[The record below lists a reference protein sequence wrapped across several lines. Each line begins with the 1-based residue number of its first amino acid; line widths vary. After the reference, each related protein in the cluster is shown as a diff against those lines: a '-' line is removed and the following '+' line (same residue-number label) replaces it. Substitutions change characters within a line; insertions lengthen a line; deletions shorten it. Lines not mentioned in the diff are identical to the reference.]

1 MEDRSSKGVFPLII
15 EKCNLYNPCGHG
27 RCSHMGFDS
36 RRTEDMVLPT
46 SRYCTNGALV
56 KSSWIANPG
65 GLRRWLGKGRITT
78 WRPIVSTEIKGPLFM
93 TAYRFFSIMPPTFP
107 HAVFT
112 PEDCLAVGGQFYTVG
127 NLGHSIE
134 GLKLQEDHPDISNED
149 LYDSVYNTLTKV
161 LRGCGA
167 VTNSTET

>member
-1 MEDRSSKGVFPLII
+1 
-15 EKCNLYNPCGHG
+15 
-27 RCSHMGFDS
+27 MGFDS

-65 GLRRWLGKGRITT
+65 GLRRWLGKGRITA
-78 WRPIVSTEIKGPLFM
+78 WRFIVSMEIKGHIYRI
-93 TAYRFFSIMPPTFP
+93 AYRFFSVMSLSFL
-107 HAVFT
+107 HAVFM
-112 PEDCLAVGGQFYTVG
+112 PEDCLAVGGQICVAV

-149 LYDSVYNTLTKV
+149 LHHSVYRTLEWV
-161 LRGCGA
+161 LRGCDA
-167 VTNSTET
+167 VTTSVERAQIISSCSLFPKLSALTAHDNIQRLAL